1 MLLQHR
7 VRHLKPG
14 NTVGAAYHA
23 ALAVVQNEASELLP
37 NLSKSAGTGIG
48 LELCESGLRLNSKN
62 DRLVRSG
69 MVFNV
74 SLGFQNL
81 QTRTNNPRTE
91 KFSLLLADTVIVTEK
106 PLEVLIA
113 RCSMA
118 IKDVAYSI
126 NEEEEEEPPRVRPVL
141 NELARQ
147 KNKETARR
155 LAAGGLQL
163 QKDEVHVT
171 SHLDNRI
178 CTIPIMFNLPGTPF
192 SPHDMDSLKF
202 QGTIYLKEITFWS
215 KDPRHSSEVVQLI
228 KTLRRHVTSRES
240 ERAERAGEIA
250 AVRKPNETNEVSRLV
265 DTSPIWW
272 LCKEAY
278 WHFGGPYATL
288 RPDESVDMIFA
299 NIKHACSLAFPPSI
313 IAWLATKRQKMSSF
327 M

>member
-23 ALAVVQNEASELLP
+23 ALAVVQKEASELLP

-48 LELCESGLRLNSKN
+48 LELCESGLGLNSKN

-69 MVFNV
+69 MVFDV
-74 SLGFQNL
+74 SFGFQNL

-113 RCSMA
+113 RCSKA

-141 NELARQ
+141 N
-147 KNKETARR
+147 
-155 LAAGGLQL
+155 
-163 QKDEVHVT
+163 
-171 SHLDNRI
+171 
-178 CTIPIMFNLPGTPF
+178 
-192 SPHDMDSLKF
+192 
-202 QGTIYLKEITFWS
+202 EITFWS

-250 AVRKPNETNEVSRLV
+250 AVRKPNETNEVSGLV

-272 LCKEAY
+272 SCKEAY

-288 RPDESVDMIFA
+288 RPDE
-299 NIKHACSLAFPPSI
+299 
-313 IAWLATKRQKMSSF
+313 
-327 M
+327 

>member
-48 LELCESGLRLNSKN
+48 LELCESGLGLNSKN

-141 NELARQ
+141 NG
-147 KNKETARR
+147 K
-155 LAAGGLQL
+155 
-163 QKDEVHVT
+163 
-171 SHLDNRI
+171 
-178 CTIPIMFNLPGTPF
+178 
-192 SPHDMDSLKF
+192 
-202 QGTIYLKEITFWS
+202 
-215 KDPRHSSEVVQLI
+215 
-228 KTLRRHVTSRES
+228 
-240 ERAERAGEIA
+240 
-250 AVRKPNETNEVSRLV
+250 
-265 DTSPIWW
+265 
-272 LCKEAY
+272 
-278 WHFGGPYATL
+278 
-288 RPDESVDMIFA
+288 
-299 NIKHACSLAFPPSI
+299 
-313 IAWLATKRQKMSSF
+313 
-327 M
+327 